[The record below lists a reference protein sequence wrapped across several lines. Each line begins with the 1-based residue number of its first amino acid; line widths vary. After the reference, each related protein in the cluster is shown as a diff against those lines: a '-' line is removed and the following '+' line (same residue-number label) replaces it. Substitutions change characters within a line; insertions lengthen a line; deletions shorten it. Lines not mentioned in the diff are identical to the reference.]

1 MAQAMTSC
9 GSIGGATGS
18 PRLDHDPTCR
28 EKTHGLRLALQI
40 PNGIGCFIFL
50 ESLMV
55 EIEFNLANG
64 IAAERHGA
72 EGGAWP

>member
-1 MAQAMTSC
+1 MVSC
-9 GSIGGATGS
+9 DWTMIQPAV
-18 PRLDHDPTCR
+18 R
-28 EKTHGLRLALQI
+28 KTHELRLALQI

-64 IAAERHGA
+64 VAAEGHGA
-72 EGGAWP
+72 EGGALAMKLILIQ